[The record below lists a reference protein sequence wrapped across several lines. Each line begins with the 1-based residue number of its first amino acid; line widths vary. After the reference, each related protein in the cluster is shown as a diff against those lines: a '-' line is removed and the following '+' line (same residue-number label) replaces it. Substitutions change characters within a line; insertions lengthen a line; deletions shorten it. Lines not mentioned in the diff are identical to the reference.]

1 VTSGCTRA
9 IGATYY
15 VKTPPGTVGLDGKNN
30 RDYHISGRFQVN
42 GYGLLVGKEDYLV
55 WTTYENNSKATESNA
70 IMAGGI

>member
-1 VTSGCTRA
+1 
-9 IGATYY
+9 
-15 VKTPPGTVGLDGKNN
+15 LDGKNN

-42 GYGLLVGKEDYLV
+42 GYGLLVGKEGYLV